1 MSDTSVVS
9 EGWSNV
15 PRFLHRLRSAS
26 RRRRH
31 TGLLL
36 VAAAGLLTTAIV
48 LVGKS
53 MGHAQTVPENFI
65 PQDAAATCVVSKA
78 EFESWFNDKGLIQ
91 PADSVNFPDNKNCD
105 FYKWSEQMF
114 LWLTAPD
121 PASKNGGRIIDSAEF
136 YDVSPPDAKGERTF
150 LPHVSGGGPRT
161 FSVRSAQAGPRG
173 LPVLFDKAGKMF
185 EVAPSRKAPSGNP
198 LLLNKLGKLIE
209 VASVRMKD
217 GKPVFLDK
225 TGHPIASPKP
235 VPDALTALP
244 ASPLSGAKDII
255 ATAYELMIGKTSI
268 FLDADGGVINT
279 GVGQAGT
286 HGVLMAQNG
295 SLVYYVTMVNDV
307 FAYFLTG
314 AKNGCLKP
322 TPSQLHTTQA
332 ELEKANTLEQR
343 CSYPAPTQFPTT
355 GAELGEIKAFASW
368 AGKSLKNPQALAIEV
383 KSSWVEAKGLP
394 NPEDYITMEAIIPD
408 YDRTNPTKWVL
419 KGSRPA
425 RLAMV
430 GMHIV
435 GSAKGNPEMLWATF
449 EHFGNTPNA
458 AYDYVASNG
467 STKRVAQN
475 TAGTWLFSESHA
487 AGTFNSPHMKAAGS
501 AINAVE
507 HYMISH
513 SDTLRMHPW
522 GAAENLKPNGKVAS
536 TAASNSEIIAINNSV
551 LRQLSAGDVRKN
563 YFMLGNTWT
572 KGGKAP
578 IGQYPGSG
586 EQLDGQEIG
595 TSRLSNSTM
604 ETYDQGTTS
613 TGSNCFDCHS
623 LKFENRPL
631 TDVSHIYED
640 LMPLFPPG

>member
-9 EGWSNV
+9 ERWSNV

-65 PQDAAATCVVSKA
+65 PHDADPTCTVSEADFK
-78 EFESWFNDKGLIQ
+78 SWFNDKGVLQ
-91 PADSVNFPDNKNCD
+91 PADSVKFPDTTNCD

-114 LWLTAPD
+114 LWLTSPD
-121 PASKNGGRIIDSAEF
+121 PASKNGGRVIDSAEF
-136 YDVSPPDAKGERTF
+136 YDVLPPNAEGERTF
-150 LPHVSGGGPRT
+150 QQHVTGGGART
-161 FSVRSAQAGPRG
+161 FSVRSAPTGPHG

-235 VPDALTALP
+235 VPDALAAQP
-244 ASPLSGAKDII
+244 ASPLAGSKDIM
-255 ATAYELMIGKTSI
+255 AMAYELMIGKTSI

-286 HGVLMAQNG
+286 HGVLMAQTG

-307 FAYFLTG
+307 FAYFLTKETNTG
-314 AKNGCLKP
+314 SKLLP
-322 TPSQLHTTQA
+322 TS
-332 ELEKANTLEQR
+332 K
-343 CSYPAPTQFPTT
+343 FPTT
-355 GAELGEIKAFASW
+355 QSEVDEVSRFASLH
-368 AGKSLKNPQALAIEV
+368 GKKLEHPQALAIEV
-383 KSSWVEAKGLP
+383 KSSWVEVQKLIDAGID
-394 NPEDYITMEAIIPD
+394 PETYITMEADIP
-408 YDRTNPTKWVL
+408 YFYEKNYFEWPLIKTPTPVRTK
-419 KGSRPA
+419 
-425 RLAMV
+425 LAMV
-430 GMHIV
+430 GMHVV
-435 GSAKGNPEMLWATF
+435 GSVAGNPEMLWATF
-449 EHFGNTPNA
+449 EHLGNTPNA
-458 AYDYVASNG
+458 AYEYVAVDG
-467 STKRVAQN
+467 HGKKITKKVEQEK
-475 TAGTWLFSESHA
+475 AGTWLFSASGA
-487 AGTFNSPHMKAAGS
+487 KSFNDMHMQMSYDNRKIL
-501 AINAVE
+501 AIPPFAIRPSN
-507 HYMISH
+507 
-513 SDTLRMHPW
+513 TLRMHPW

-536 TAASNSEIIAINNSV
+536 AAASNSEIIAINNSV

-578 IGQYPGSG
+578 IGLYPGSG
-586 EQLDGQEIG
+586 DQLDGQEIG
-595 TSRLSNSTM
+595 TSQLANSTM
-604 ETYDQGTTS
+604 ETYDQGM
-613 TGSNCFDCHS
+613 NCFGCHRVN
-623 LKFENRPL
+623 KGEPM
-631 TDVSHIYED
+631 TYVSHIYED
-640 LMPLFPPG
+640 LKPLF